1 MLNRPEAPMGDL
13 DSYKKD
19 VALRLGELN
28 VEEARGLATLHG
40 SSELITIG
48 KIIGPEI
55 SQALAEGINEIA
67 NMVDSETTSNAMPTA
82 PKRGLAAR
90 K

>member
-1 MLNRPEAPMGDL
+1 MLNRPEAPMNDL

-19 VALRLGELN
+19 VAIRLGELS

-40 SSELITIG
+40 SSELITIS
-48 KIIGPEI
+48 KIIGPEV
-55 SQALAEGINEIA
+55 SEALAEGINEIVS
-67 NMVDSETTSNAMPTA
+67 MVNSETTSNSMPTK

>member
-1 MLNRPEAPMGDL
+1 MLNRPEAPMNDL

-19 VALRLGELN
+19 VAIRLGELN

-40 SSELITIG
+40 SSELITIS
-48 KIIGPEI
+48 KIIGPEV
-55 SQALAEGINEIA
+55 SEALAEGINEIVS
-67 NMVDSETTSNAMPTA
+67 MVNSETTSNSMPTK